1 MNTWSISKYSIKYQ
15 FILFI
20 ATSLFIFSAC
30 GDSSKETPKP
40 DYKSLIIGKY
50 AGEISFGN
58 DLVFTD
64 TATVSAGSV
73 ADEIIFTYKLSP
85 PDSSITL
92 KIQLVDINSYEGLA
106 LRIPEQTVNSI
117 QVAGVAIDPSDVRG
131 RQGYFFYQDENNQ
144 LLNQI
149 RFTVIADGLVS
160 FHDFKKIAE

>member
-1 MNTWSISKYSIKYQ
+1 MNTQSKYSITYQ

-20 ATSLFIFSAC
+20 TTSLFIFSAC
-30 GDSSKETPKP
+30 GDSETETPKP

-50 AGEISFGN
+50 AGEIDFGS
-58 DLVFTD
+58 DLVFKD

-92 KIQLVDINSYEGLA
+92 KLQLVDINSYEGVA

-117 QVAGVAIDPSDVRG
+117 QVAGIAINDSDVRG
-131 RQGYFFYQDENNQ
+131 RQGYFFYQDEKDQ
-144 LLNQI
+144 LLNEI
-149 RFTVIADGLVS
+149 IFKVTADGLTS
-160 FHDFKKIAE
+160 IHDFKKIEE